1 MYDHQFCSSIIRLVV
16 ENVSTLPIDFVEL
29 TFEDSTRTYLEQAL
43 NDDLDAF
50 DMYETEYS
58 LVRKPV
64 FSWEPDKNRKDIPP
78 GKESVILLRCFGKA
92 GWLVCAHSYRQSIF

>member
-1 MYDHQFCSSIIRLVV
+1 MIDRDDAHAHNLYRSVIRLTV

-29 TFEDSTRTYLEQAL
+29 AFEDSTRPYLEQAM
-43 NDDLDAF
+43 NGDLDAF

-58 LVRKPV
+58 LVRRPV

-78 GKESVILLRCFGKA
+78 GKESVILVKCFGRP
-92 GWLVCAHSYRQSIF
+92 GW